1 MGRIQRKKSPGDKKR
16 KKQRTSSSATAASAK
31 AGAIKRQDAASS
43 GSAKAAKKS
52 AVTAH
57 KASAVGTAPAAGQ
70 AKESFFS
77 KAFQFLREV
86 KVELKKV
93 AWPSRKQTIGST
105 AVVIALVMLI
115 SLFLGVVDMG
125 LSTLIQFVLN

>member
-16 KKQRTSSSATAASAK
+16 KKQRTNSSAKATSATA
-31 AGAIKRQDAASS
+31 GVIKRQDAASA
-43 GSAKAAKKS
+43 GSAKGAKKS
-52 AVTAH
+52 AVTAQ
-57 KASAVGTAPAAGQ
+57 KTPAAGTTP
-70 AKESFFS
+70 AAGRANESFFS
-77 KAFQFLREV
+77 KAIQFLREV

-105 AVVIALVMLI
+105 AVVIALVVLI